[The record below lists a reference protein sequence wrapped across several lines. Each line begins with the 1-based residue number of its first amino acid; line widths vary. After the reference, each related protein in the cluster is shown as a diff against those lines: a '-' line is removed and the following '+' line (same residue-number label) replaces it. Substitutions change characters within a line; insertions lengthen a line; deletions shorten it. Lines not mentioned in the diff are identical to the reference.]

1 MLGPEELAERRAG
14 APASARRARSRR
26 LSALDR
32 QRARTVTAGALILA
46 EIQRRLN
53 VPLEV
58 GRGGLREGA
67 ALMLLD
73 ATVAATG

>member
-1 MLGPEELAERRAG
+1 MAKTH
-14 APASARRARSRR
+14 R
-26 LSALDR
+26 LDE
-32 QRARTVTAGALILA
+32 QRAQTITAGALILA

-53 VPLEV
+53 VPLTV

-73 ATVAATG
+73 AAVAATG